1 MDGLNNVRAAHEYWA
16 GLRGIVARLDGFISS
31 LADRTI
37 AQTACGGE
45 QVEWSMTITEVAYL
59 AALAEMD
66 CACARRQIAQV
77 TL

>member
-1 MDGLNNVRAAHEYWA
+1 MDGFNNVRAVHEYRT
-16 GLRGIVARLDGFISS
+16 GLRGIVARLNGFISL
-31 LADRTI
+31 LANRTI

-45 QVEWSMTITEVAYL
+45 QVEWRMSITEVACL
-59 AALAEMD
+59 AAVAEMD

>member
-1 MDGLNNVRAAHEYWA
+1 MDGFNNVRAVHEYRA
-16 GLRGIVARLDGFISS
+16 GLRGIVARLNGFISL
-31 LADRTI
+31 LANRTI

-45 QVEWSMTITEVAYL
+45 QFEWRMTITEVAYL

>member
-1 MDGLNNVRAAHEYWA
+1 MDDLNNVRAAHEHRA
-16 GLRGIVARLDGFISS
+16 GLRGIVARLDGSISS

-45 QVEWSMTITEVAYL
+45 QVEWRMTITEVAYL

>member
-1 MDGLNNVRAAHEYWA
+1 MDGFNNVRAAHEYWA

-37 AQTACGGE
+37 AQTACGE
-45 QVEWSMTITEVAYL
+45 QFEWRMTITEVAYL

>member
-1 MDGLNNVRAAHEYWA
+1 MDGFNNVRAAHEYRT
-16 GLRGIVARLDGFISS
+16 GLRGIVARLDGFIS
-31 LADRTI
+31 LPANRTI

-45 QVEWSMTITEVAYL
+45 QFEWRMTITEVAYL